1 MKKILILFAHPALHK
16 SRIHSRLARAAGEV
30 EGVTFCNL
38 YDRYP
43 DFFIH
48 VPYEQKQLR
57 DHDVL
62 IWQHPFYWYS
72 CPALLKEWMDLVLEH
87 NFAYGRKGTNL
98 HGKKALSVISTG
110 GSEAV
115 YTRQGFSHYSVK
127 QFLAPFHQTARLC
140 GMEYL
145 PPLWSTV
152 PTSSGKRRSTGTPT
166 GMPGCLQPFATTPCP
181 LSNGR
186 MRNPLILSSPNKP
199 VCITRISSYRR

>member
-30 EGVTFCNL
+30 EGVSFCNL

-145 PPLWSTV
+145 PPFVVHGSHLLREEEIDRYADWYARLLTALRDNTLPTV
-152 PTSSGKRRSTGTPT
+152 KWQDAESINS
-166 GMPGCLQPFATTPCP
+166 
-181 LSNGR
+181 
-186 MRNPLILSSPNKP
+186 LIP
-199 VCITRISSYRR
+199 